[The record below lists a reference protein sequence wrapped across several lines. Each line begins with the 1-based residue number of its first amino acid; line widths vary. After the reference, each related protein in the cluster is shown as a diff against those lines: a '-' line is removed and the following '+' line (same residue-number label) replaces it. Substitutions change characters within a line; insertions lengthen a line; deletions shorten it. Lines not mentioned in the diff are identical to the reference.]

1 MYYRD
6 NAMAASG
13 YGHGG
18 GECYCG
24 NENGINDIVAL
35 AAGAIGAFLLY
46 QAITM
51 AAAGRKK
58 RDDGS
63 LTPASE
69 VVKDILYA
77 GKTPS
82 TVVNYSCEVV
92 M

>member
-1 MYYRD
+1 
-6 NAMAASG
+6 
-13 YGHGG
+13 
-18 GECYCG
+18 
-24 NENGINDIVAL
+24 
-35 AAGAIGAFLLY
+35 
-46 QAITM
+46 M